1 MSARQHFAK
10 KGDHYNLSAPASF
23 LMVAVYAY
31 DPSESAAPGLREH
44 VDVILARAT
53 RAGFGQADILVTM
66 LSNGEQSARTMQL
79 ACDVT
84 YSVGGDGAMIAMIRD
99 FDPKKGSTR

>member
-1 MSARQHFAK
+1 MSARQHFVK
-10 KGDHYNLSAPASF
+10 EDDHYVLTAPASF
-23 LMVAVYAY
+23 LMVAIYAY
-31 DPSESAAPGLREH
+31 DPSEPAAPSLREH

-66 LSNGEQSARTMQL
+66 LSKGEQSARTMQL

-84 YSVGGDGAMIAMIRD
+84 YSVGGDRAMIAMIRD
-99 FDPKKGSTR
+99 FNPKKGGVR